1 MQRRTQR
8 QDWLI
13 HYENYKGNKMKKI
26 VILIII
32 MTAVLS
38 AFVRTHEYAE
48 VKISGIDD
56 IKFLQDNKI
65 DIDRTSFNTKG
76 LPETIKVYI
85 TEEQYQML
93 ENSGYTVSWQPLTI
107 PKDALDFRYN
117 EDIGDS
123 MLVWQR
129 RYPDICKRIQVGTSV
144 QSRPLWALLITDSID
159 IEEAEPEVKFIGTM
173 HGDEVTGLEME
184 MEMIED
190 ILYGYQ
196 AGNDTMQF
204 IVNNT
209 ELYFMPLMNPDGM
222 ANNSRFNANSVD
234 LNRNFPEGTFY
245 QVNDPALEEPE
256 IAAVMI
262 WTAEHNFILSTN
274 FHGGAEVVN
283 YIFDKDF
290 GVANYAYAASPDD
303 AHAYW
308 LAYGYASR
316 NPRLRN
322 SSLGD
327 GTPDGVTNGCEWY
340 SISGG
345 MQDWNYRYHNDMD
358 MTLEISGTK
367 WPPFSTM
374 AAYWVENRDAMF
386 WYLSAAHKGIYG
398 VVTDSLTGVPLDATI
413 EITGINK
420 EYFTDPDH
428 GDYYRLLRPGTYSMT
443 VSKIGY
449 FPQTINNIIVTDDTG
464 VFKEATEVNVE
475 LVKDT
480 GIDNG
485 QFTIDNLQLI
495 QNYPNP
501 FNPTTTISFINDR
514 TQMLNI
520 NIYDQAGKL
529 VEKVIDS
536 KFTAGKHSF
545 EFNAE
550 KLSSGIYYT
559 VLKTEA
565 GIVRSNKMILIK

>member
-1 MQRRTQR
+1 MR
-8 QDWLI
+8 
-13 HYENYKGNKMKKI
+13 K
-26 VILIII
+26 III
-32 MTAVLS
+32 ILLTLTLLS
-38 AFVRTHEYAE
+38 AFAKEYEYADI
-48 VKISGIDD
+48 KISGLKD
-56 IKFLQDNKI
+56 IKFLQQNKI

-76 LPETIKVYI
+76 LPESIKIYV
-85 TEEQYQML
+85 TSNQYQML
-93 ENSGYTVSWQPLTI
+93 EKNGYSVEWKPLI
-107 PKDALDFRYN
+107 LPKDATDFRYN

-123 MLVWQR
+123 MLIWQN

-144 QSRPLWALLITDSID
+144 QSRPLWALLITDSVE
-159 IEEAEPEVKFIGTM
+159 IEEAEPEVKFIATM

-196 AGNDTMQF
+196 ANNDTMQF

-222 ANNSRFNANSVD
+222 ANNSRYNANSVD

-245 QVNDPALEEPE
+245 EVNDPTLEEPE

-262 WTAEHNFILSTN
+262 WTADHNFILSTN
-274 FHGGAEVVN
+274 FHGGAEVAN
-283 YIFDKDF
+283 YVYDKDF
-290 GVANYAYAASPDD
+290 GVANGSYAASPDD

-316 NPRLRN
+316 NPRLFG
-322 SSLGD
+322 SGAF
-327 GTPDGVTNGCEWY
+327 TDGVTNGCDWY
-340 SISGG
+340 SIDGG

-358 MTLEISGTK
+358 MTLEISNTK

-374 AAYWVENRDAMF
+374 AGYWQENRDAMF

-398 VVTDSLTGVPLDATI
+398 VVTDSITGDPLDATI
-413 EITGINK
+413 EITGIDK
-420 EYFTDPDH
+420 EYYTDPDH

-443 VSKIGY
+443 VSKAGY
-449 FPQTINNIIVTDDTG
+449 ISQTIDNIVVTDDTG
-464 VFKEATEVNVE
+464 VFKEATEVNVQLVDDSGIMDNGE
-475 LVKDT
+475 LV
-480 GIDNG
+480 IDNC
-485 QFTIDNLQLI
+485 ILL

-514 TQMLNI
+514 AQMLSL
-520 NIYDQAGKL
+520 NIYNQAGKL
-529 VEKVIDS
+529 VEKVVDN

-550 KLSSGIYYT
+550 KLSSGIYYN

-565 GIVRSNKMILIK
+565 GVVISNKMVFIK